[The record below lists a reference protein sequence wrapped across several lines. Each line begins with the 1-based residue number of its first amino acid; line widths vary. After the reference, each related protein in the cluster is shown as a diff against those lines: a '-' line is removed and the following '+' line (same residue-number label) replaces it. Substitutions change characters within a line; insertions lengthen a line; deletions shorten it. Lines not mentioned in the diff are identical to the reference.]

1 MRANAAR
8 VDRLAPVSTC
18 RTVIGRR
25 GDDSDVN
32 RSARLALVFGV
43 AFVVALPLGF
53 IFAPDPTGVV
63 PLFLT
68 AGLAAVIGLPAYLGF
83 ARATGSES

>member
-1 MRANAAR
+1 M
-8 VDRLAPVSTC
+8 C
-18 RTVIGRR
+18 RTVIRLR
-25 GDDSDVN
+25 GDASDVN
-32 RSARLALVFGV
+32 RPLRLALTFGV

-68 AGLAAVIGLPAYLGF
+68 VGLAAVFGLPAYLGLS
-83 ARATGSES
+83 RAIAS

>member
-1 MRANAAR
+1 MR
-8 VDRLAPVSTC
+8 L
-18 RTVIGRR
+18 R
-25 GDDSDVN
+25 GDASDVN
-32 RSARLALVFGV
+32 RSVRLALTFGV

-68 AGLAAVIGLPAYLGF
+68 VGLAAVFGLPAYLGLS
-83 ARATGSES
+83 RAIAS

>member
-1 MRANAAR
+1 M
-8 VDRLAPVSTC
+8 SKC
-18 RTVIGRR
+18 RTVMRLR
-25 GDDSDVN
+25 GDASDVN
-32 RSARLALVFGV
+32 RSVRLALTFGV

-68 AGLAAVIGLPAYLGF
+68 VGLAAVFGLPAYLGLS
-83 ARATGSES
+83 RAIAS